1 MDFWQII
8 MTPFSFLLKFF
19 CEAFNSYG
27 IALIIFSAIVTVIL
41 FPMNLKGKRSMI
53 KMNLISGELQAIKA
67 RCGNNAEKYNREV
80 QEFYEK
86 NNVSPFSG
94 CGWSFVPLLILMP
107 LYAIIRRPFKYL
119 MGLTDAATEAVAA
132 ALGMTDFVIGGN
144 DELIL
149 ASLLNE
155 SNLAAA
161 SAAAQSDNLFI
172 INFDFLG
179 MDLAATPVWR
189 IWETD
194 LSWAAIGLF
203 LLPIISAVLSLLSTQ
218 LTNKLSQQTRT
229 ENPDPAVANSNRTM
243 MITMP
248 ILSAVIGFSMPA
260 GMCVYWIANSVLR
273 TGQELIMH
281 GMLKGDYEKA
291 KEEKVEQ
298 EQRLKEEEKERR
310 RAAAER
316 KAAAIAAGKKKKQ
329 PTARDKGVIVTASRV
344 GDREFARGRA
354 YSPTRY
360 PTFPYCD
367 PDTVFGSG
375 NKAAKEETAEAL
387 EEQPAPMPEAA
398 VEPTAPEMTA
408 EDAADE
414 TDKV

>member
-27 IALIIFSAIVTVIL
+27 IALIIFTIIVKIIL
-41 FPMNLKGKRSMI
+41 FPMTLKGKRSMI

-67 RCGNNAEKYNREV
+67 RCGNNTEKYNREV
-80 QEFYEK
+80 QEFYAK
-86 NNVSPFSG
+86 NDVSPFSG
-94 CGWSFVPLLILMP
+94 CGWSFVPLFILMP

-132 ALGMTDFVIGGN
+132 ALGMTDFAIGGN
-144 DELIL
+144 QELIL

-155 SNLAAA
+155 GNLAAA

-172 INFDFLG
+172 INFDFFG
-179 MDLAATPVWR
+179 IDLAATPVWK

-203 LLPIISAVLSLLSTQ
+203 LLPLISAVLSFVSSRVST
-218 LTNKLSQQTRT
+218 KLGQMGRT
-229 ENPDPAVANSNRTM
+229 DNPDPAVANSNRTM

-260 GMCVYWIANSVLR
+260 GMCVYWIANSVLMV
-273 TGQELIMH
+273 GQEFVAH

-291 KEEKVEQ
+291 LAEKAEQ
-298 EQRLKEEEKERR
+298 EKRLKEEEKERR

-316 KAAAIAAGKKKKQ
+316 KAAAIAAGKKTKQ

-360 PTFPYCD
+360 QSFPYFD
-367 PDTVFGSG
+367 PDTMFADR
-375 NKAAKEETAEAL
+375 KKEREEAAAG
-387 EEQPAPMPEAA
+387 EEQPAPMPEAT

-408 EDAADE
+408 ENAADE

>member
-8 MTPFSFLLKFF
+8 MTPFSFLLKLF
-19 CEAFNSYG
+19 CEVFDSYG

-67 RCGNNAEKYNREV
+67 RCGNNTEKYNREV
-80 QEFYEK
+80 QEFYAK
-86 NNVSPFSG
+86 NDVSPFSG

-119 MGLTDAATEAVAA
+119 MGLTDAATQAVAA

-172 INFDFLG
+172 INFDFFGL
-179 MDLAATPVWR
+179 DLAATPVWR

-218 LTNKLSQQTRT
+218 LTTKLSQQTRT

-291 KEEKVEQ
+291 KEEKAEQ
-298 EQRLKEEEKERR
+298 EKRLKEEEKERR

-344 GDREFARGRA
+344 DDREFARGRA

-360 PTFPYCD
+360 PTFPYFD
-367 PDTVFGSG
+367 PDSLSG
-375 NKAAKEETAEAL
+375 GRKAAEEENTETL
-387 EEQPAPMPEAA
+387 EEIAE
-398 VEPTAPEMTA
+398 EPSAPEMTA